1 MIVVEL
7 AELVRLDCE
16 TLLRDNFCR
25 ARLSLS
31 LAEGGRGGTC
41 GAGQFVRGNYESF
54 KGINLTVLGRMH
66 QFIMGGGGGTGGAI
80 MEPL

>member
-31 LAEGGRGGTC
+31 LAEGGRGG
-41 GAGQFVRGNYESF
+41 
-54 KGINLTVLGRMH
+54 
-66 QFIMGGGGGTGGAI
+66 GGGGGQLWSLSKLL
-80 MEPL
+80 PP